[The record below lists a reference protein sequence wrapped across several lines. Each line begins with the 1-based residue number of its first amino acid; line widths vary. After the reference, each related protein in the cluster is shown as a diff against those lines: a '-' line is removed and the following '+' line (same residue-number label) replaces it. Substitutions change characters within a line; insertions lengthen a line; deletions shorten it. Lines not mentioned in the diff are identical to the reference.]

1 MKITRLA
8 VALMLVGAITIAC
21 SDDDPTTPVNLPE
34 IGIFVGDWEATT
46 AEVTSD
52 AEPDSTLDL
61 TLGGIATVVLSVAA
75 DSTYEFSHDIMAL
88 SITGDFL
95 ITGANTFDLTNDA
108 DPLDVLSGTFTL
120 TSNNTVLSVVL
131 PETTIHPDPTSI
143 YNPGTLTA
151 SFDKQ

>member
-8 VALMLVGAITIAC
+8 VALMLVGAITLGC
-21 SDDDPTTPVNLPE
+21 SDDDPVAVIPG
-34 IGIFVGDWEATT
+34 IGVFVCDWEATT
-46 AEVTSD
+46 AVVVSD
-52 AEPDSTLDL
+52 AEPDSSLDL
-61 TLGGIATVVLSVAA
+61 TLGGIATVMLSVAA
-75 DSTYEFSHDIMAL
+75 DSTYEFTHDVLML
-88 SITGDFL
+88 SITGEFL

-120 TSNNTVLSVVL
+120 TSNETVLGVVL
-131 PETTIHPDPTSI
+131 PETEIHPDPTSI